1 MAAKSTSTR
10 TIKQQTDEAAIPWSD
25 EAQRNDIEK
34 VNEFLR
40 DLAGGRVTIESAFE
54 YRTDDGIK
62 IALPSN
68 PKKMKTRDAAKALIK
83 QAEAEEEM
91 HSYSEDFMCTPPDG
105 AYAFNRVLK
114 DLYGTTPIGKTLRTM
129 FGRQLPEMKT
139 VHISPSE
146 VLQVPWGLVEFPAL
160 EAEFYLVERKDKDF
174 GWAFQIH
181 GQAKKTFE
189 AEIQGIF
196 LLVHQY
202 LKENSIYRNTALVGV
217 GAHDGQQYVDPEFLN
232 AYSIDRE
239 DIVYNSEVYNSLH
252 HGLWGRIKN
261 RELLG
266 TIGHKFSTKLL
277 LKGEN
282 GTGKTVAALIT
293 AQLCLEHGLTFIQ
306 ARWDEDLGQVMKF
319 AEHVGTPAVVVVED
333 IEKVIEADPRKMDKL
348 LEIFDGMRTKGREV
362 ALLLTTNHAEKLP
375 ASLMRAGRINRMIYV
390 SDLDADALRRLID
403 RKIPAEQ
410 REELDY
416 QVLQDKFEGF
426 KPSWVVQV
434 LDDAVIASVIRTGKT
449 GEPLVTDDFVQE
461 ALALRPQFD
470 LHRAATEVKETP
482 ELEDVIGKLVT
493 QRVNTALQNHMVDL
507 GDGEIMVRS

>member
-1 MAAKSTSTR
+1 
-10 TIKQQTDEAAIPWSD
+10 
-25 EAQRNDIEK
+25 
-34 VNEFLR
+34 
-40 DLAGGRVTIESAFE
+40 
-54 YRTDDGIK
+54 
-62 IALPSN
+62 
-68 PKKMKTRDAAKALIK
+68 
-83 QAEAEEEM
+83 
-91 HSYSEDFMCTPPDG
+91 
-105 AYAFNRVLK
+105 
-114 DLYGTTPIGKTLRTM
+114 
-129 FGRQLPEMKT
+129 
-139 VHISPSE
+139 
-146 VLQVPWGLVEFPAL
+146 
-160 EAEFYLVERKDKDF
+160 
-174 GWAFQIH
+174 
-181 GQAKKTFE
+181 
-189 AEIQGIF
+189 
-196 LLVHQY
+196 
-202 LKENSIYRNTALVGV
+202 
-217 GAHDGQQYVDPEFLN
+217 
-232 AYSIDRE
+232 
-239 DIVYNSEVYNSLH
+239 
-252 HGLWGRIKN
+252 
-261 RELLG
+261 
-266 TIGHKFSTKLL
+266 
-277 LKGEN
+277 
-282 GTGKTVAALIT
+282 
-293 AQLCLEHGLTFIQ
+293 
-306 ARWDEDLGQVMKF
+306 MKF

>member
-1 MAAKSTSTR
+1 MAAKSTSTK
-10 TIKQQTDEAAIPWSD
+10 TIQQQTDEAAIPWSD

-54 YRTDDGIK
+54 YRSDDSIK
-62 IALPSN
+62 IALPSK
-68 PKKMKTRDAAKALIK
+68 PKKMKTRDAAKALVK
-83 QAEAEEEM
+83 QAEAEEEL

-114 DLYGTTPIGKTLRTM
+114 DLYGTTPLGKTLRTM

-146 VLQVPWGLVEFPAL
+146 VLQVPWGLVQFPAL
-160 EAEFYLVERKDKDF
+160 EAEFYLVERRDKDF

-202 LKENSIYRNTALVGV
+202 LKDNSIYRNTALVGV
-217 GAHDGQQYVDPEFLN
+217 GGHDGNQYVDPEFLN
-232 AYSIDRE
+232 AYSLDRA
-239 DIVYNSEVYNSLH
+239 DIIYNTEVYNSLH

-261 RELLG
+261 RELLAS
-266 TIGHKFSTKLL
+266 IGQKFSTKVLL
-277 LKGEN
+277 WGEP
-282 GTGKTVAALIT
+282 GTGKTVGGLIT
-293 AQLCLEHGLTFIQ
+293 AQICLENGITFIQ
-306 ARWDEDLGQVMKF
+306 ARWDEDLGMVMKF
-319 AEHVGTPAVVVVED
+319 AEHVGTPAVVAVED
-333 IEKVIEADPRKMDKL
+333 IEKVIENDPRKMDRL

-362 ALLLTTNHAEKLP
+362 ALLLTSNRPEKLP
-375 ASLMRAGRINRMIYV
+375 PSLMRAGRINRMIYV
-390 SDLDADALRRLID
+390 SDLDAEALRRLID
-403 RKIPAEQ
+403 RKIPETQ
-410 REELDY
+410 RDDLDY
-416 QVLQDKFEGF
+416 DRLETAFEGF

-434 LDDAVIASVIRTGKT
+434 LNDAVTASVIRTGKT

-461 ALALRPQFD
+461 AQALRPQFEM
-470 LHRAATEVKETP
+470 HRAASDVKETP
-482 ELEDVIGKLVT
+482 ELEDAIGTLVT
-493 QRVNTALQNHMVDL
+493 KRVETALQSHMVDL
-507 GDGEIMVRS
+507 GDGEIMVRN